1 MNQLNGQFLLKGAVI
16 VEGVFIIINITTF
29 GGFRGD
35 FSKRRQSLRTENK
48 PEDHGRL
55 TRGLQDGDGKR
66 TRRLE
71 DFFELE
77 DGDRGLGY
85 DGAAE
90 ATTLGRRCTK
100 GDSDSDGM
108 KCGVAGWLR

>member
-1 MNQLNGQFLLKGAVI
+1 MVRASRSRKPCVN
-16 VEGVFIIINITTF
+16 
-29 GGFRGD
+29 RSSR
-35 FSKRRQSLRTENK
+35 SKVMAAETNTRQSLKTENK

-55 TRGLQDGDGKR
+55 RRRLEDEDGKR

-77 DGDRGLGY
+77 DGDLGLGY

-90 ATTLGRRCTK
+90 ASEATTLRRRCTK
-100 GDSDSDGM
+100 GDGNGM
-108 KCGVAGWLR
+108 RCGVAGWRR